1 MRQICRKPLILRIL
15 CGTIDVHDSI
25 KVRLEEWVTAHSFN
39 FVWGKTRRTAEAE
52 RNLTTQKGNRMAKK
66 KITELIEEL
75 TTDFLAEN
83 GLELYNSEFVK
94 EGKDWFLRVY
104 IDKLPAEQTASKA
117 AEDGNADGAPE
128 QEAAEATGGDCK
140 SADTETAAKMQYV
153 STDDCEKVSRF
164 LSAELDRIDPI
175 EQNYYLEV
183 SSPGMDRVLL
193 REKDFKRFAGEQ
205 VDISLYKAASG
216 RKTYEGKLV
225 GLVDGQIVIIQEN
238 GTEIAFPKE
247 QVAKTKLAVIF

>member
-104 IDKLPAEQTASKA
+104 IDKLPAEQTA
-117 AEDGNADGAPE
+117 
-128 QEAAEATGGDCK
+128 
-140 SADTETAAKMQYV
+140 
-153 STDDCEKVSRF
+153 
-164 LSAELDRIDPI
+164 
-175 EQNYYLEV
+175 
-183 SSPGMDRVLL
+183 
-193 REKDFKRFAGEQ
+193 
-205 VDISLYKAASG
+205 
-216 RKTYEGKLV
+216 
-225 GLVDGQIVIIQEN
+225 
-238 GTEIAFPKE
+238 
-247 QVAKTKLAVIF
+247 

>member
-1 MRQICRKPLILRIL
+1 MRQLCRKPLILRIL

-140 SADTETAAKMQYV
+140 SADTETAAKTQYV

-247 QVAKTKLAVIF
+247 QVAKTKLTVIF